1 MYIYCTVFALYSD
14 QEVGYRYGGKREE
27 AEGELRRLRALSQ
40 EELAE
45 ASGVGRATISRI
57 ERGETGAHGRTLRR
71 LATALGVAVEEL
83 VKVEAN
89 DA

>member
-1 MYIYCTVFALYSD
+1 M
-14 QEVGYRYGGKREE
+14 EVNVKRLKT
-27 AEGELRRLRALSQ
+27 LRRLRAMSQ

-45 ASGVGRATISRI
+45 ESGVGRATISRI

-71 LATALGVAVEEL
+71 LAQALGVGVEEL
-83 VKVEAN
+83 VGAEGN

>member
-1 MYIYCTVFALYSD
+1 M
-14 QEVGYRYGGKREE
+14 EVDVQRLKT
-27 AEGELRRLRALSQ
+27 LRRLRALSQ

-45 ASGVGRATISRI
+45 ESGVGRATISRI

-71 LATALGVAVEEL
+71 LAKALGVGVEEL
-83 VKVEAN
+83 VWIGGT